1 MVDVGARQLDR
12 QPQTARCLRFL
23 GRSRRLIAQGGQF
36 FLDGRQILVHRLL
49 QHTELGGIELLAALA
64 IAPALVHRQF
74 VGELID
80 MRLLGV
86 DQLILCGKLPVTH
99 GHVAHQLLDQGA

>member
-23 GRSRRLIAQGGQF
+23 GRSRRLSGQF
-36 FLDGRQILVHRLL
+36 FPDGRQILVHRLL
-49 QHTELGGIELLAALA
+49 QQTELGGIELLAALA

-80 MRLLGV
+80 MHLLGV
-86 DQLILCGKLPVTH
+86 DQLILCGNLPVTH